1 MTFIII
7 KKLKLKIFL
16 MFMFLGMYWL
26 ILGLLVNFI
35 HFIFEIIYYF
45 FYFVCFECIDEH
57 VIKEKATRYVYP

>member
-1 MTFIII
+1 
-7 KKLKLKIFL
+7 